1 MPKETQFKVTGDDL
15 LKRVKGLIKE
25 GNVRRIIIKDKK
37 GREYLEIPVNVG
49 VLGALFAPIL
59 VAVGA
64 LAALASSF
72 TLEVVRKD
80 EAKKPKAAKKKKR

>member
-1 MPKETQFKVTGDDL
+1 MPKKIQFKVKGDDL
-15 LKRVKGLIKE
+15 LKKVKSIIKE
-25 GNVRRIIIKDKK
+25 GNVRRIIIKDQK

-72 TLEVVRKD
+72 TLEVVRKE
-80 EAKKPKAAKKKKR
+80 EAKKSKASKKK

>member
-1 MPKETQFKVTGDDL
+1 MSPKKTEFKVSGDEL
-15 LKRVKGLIKE
+15 LKKVKSLIKE

-37 GREYLEIPVNVG
+37 GCEYLELPVNVG

-72 TLEVVRKD
+72 TLEVVRR
-80 EAKKPKAAKKKKR
+80 EAPKKKTAKKK